1 LPGQRLPRGVD
12 SRPDERARRAA
23 RRWEGRPIDLELT
36 TRLARAALDNLERH
50 RRRIDA
56 LNVYPVPDGDTGTN
70 LTLTVTG
77 VMDALERTEA
87 TNAAVLAAEVQR
99 AATMEAK
106 GNSGVILS
114 TIVRGMAQVFSSHE
128 DAVDGGLLAAALRAG
143 TTNAY
148 AAVTHPAEGTMLTV
162 VREMAEEAERPEVS
176 ALPFVEAL
184 AGVVTRGDDAVERTP
199 ELLDTLREAGVVDA
213 GGVGLVE
220 LARGALHALTG
231 QPLPEVP
238 DVTEELTEEAIHQD
252 DSEHR
257 YCTSFVVEGDEL
269 DLAALHAEL
278 DALGDSLLVT
288 GDESLAKVHVHT
300 DEPERALAIGRAVGV
315 VDAERVEIA
324 DMHSQ
329 AAERERWLTQLQAAV
344 NAPAVSTALVAVAQ
358 GAGNRE
364 LLRSEGAVILVDGG
378 PTSNPSVGQL
388 LEAITAANAEHVIV
402 LPNDPN
408 VRLAAERAGDESTKD
423 VRVVP
428 TRSIPEGIAAALPF
442 DPAVDVDANEK
453 AMQAAADGVAAAE
466 ITRASRSTSVDGIA
480 VREGE
485 YLALLAGRAF
495 ATGSDL
501 WSVLDP
507 LLERFAAD
515 GQSFVQVL
523 RGDGA
528 PEDGEIRERYTSR
541 TPGLELDVQWGG
553 QPHYPL
559 LLSAE

>member
-1 LPGQRLPRGVD
+1 MRGRRQPGGVD
-12 SRPDERARRAA
+12 SRRDERARRAA
-23 RRWEGRPIDLELT
+23 RRREGRPIDLELT
-36 TRLARAALDNLERH
+36 TRLSRAALDNLERH
-50 RRRIDA
+50 RARIDA

-77 VMDALERTEA
+77 VVDALERTGA
-87 TNAAVLAAEVQR
+87 TTAAALAAEVQR
-99 AATMEAK
+99 AATIEAK

-114 TIVRGMAQVFSSHE
+114 TIVRGMAQVFSGHG
-128 DAVDGGLLAAALRAG
+128 DTVDGTVLAAALRAG
-143 TTNAY
+143 TTDAY

-162 VREMAEEAERPEVS
+162 VREMAEEAERAEVS
-176 ALPFVEAL
+176 SLPLVDALTL
-184 AGVVTRGDDAVERTP
+184 VVTRGDDAVERTP

-220 LARGALHALTG
+220 LARGALHELTG
-231 QPLPEVP
+231 RPLPEVP
-238 DVTEELTEEAIHQD
+238 DVVGELTEEAIHRD
-252 DSEHR
+252 ESERR
-257 YCTSFVVEGDEL
+257 YCTSYVIEGDSL
-269 DLAALHAEL
+269 DLDELHAEL

-288 GDESLAKVHVHT
+288 GDGSLAKVHVHT
-300 DEPERALAIGRAVGV
+300 DEPERALAVGRAVGV
-315 VDAERVEIA
+315 VDPGRVEIS

-329 AAERERWLTQLQAAV
+329 SAERERWLTQLQAAL
-344 NAPAVSTALVAVAQ
+344 NAPPTPTALVAVAQ

-364 LLRSEGAVILVDGG
+364 LLRSEGAVIVVDGG

-402 LPNDPN
+402 LPNDSN
-408 VRLAAERAGDESTKD
+408 VGLAVERAGDESTKD
-423 VRVVP
+423 VRVVA

-442 DPAVDVDANEK
+442 DPAVDVDANEQ
-453 AMQAAADGVAAAE
+453 AMRAAAGAVAAAE
-466 ITRASRSTSVDGIA
+466 ITRASRSASVDGLA
-480 VREGE
+480 VHEGE
-485 YLALLAGRAF
+485 YLALLGGRAF
-495 ATGSDL
+495 ASGEDL
-501 WSVLDP
+501 WMVLDA

-523 RGDGA
+523 RGSGA
-528 PEDGEIRERYTSR
+528 PDEVEITDRYASR